1 MYDDI
6 ALFVHIVQEQGLAPA
21 AKKLDIPAATVT
33 RRLKRL
39 EAEMNSQLIHR
50 SARQFTLTPEGESCY
65 QAYAELVEQLE
76 LTKHQLSQEFHA
88 LSGPLKVLAP
98 TNISIGILQPMWSG
112 FIKEYPDIKL
122 ELNLNNQVEN
132 MLPSGADLALRIG
145 PQTSSSLYQKRLG
158 SLKTWLVA
166 TPEYLEKKGAPQ
178 DLNALSE
185 HKLIGTHTL
194 NIWHM
199 THWENKKRQEFH
211 PRFSTLVNDI
221 KMVSQLVC
229 DDLGI
234 ALLARSEVSEHLA
247 TRKLVRV
254 LEPWQGPNRDLY
266 TVWPTGQ
273 LLNAKAK
280 CLRDYMNEYVTQ
292 HALFE

>member
-65 QAYAELVEQLE
+65 QAYAGLVEQLE
-76 LTKHQLSQEFHA
+76 LTRDQLSQEFHA
-88 LSGPLKVLAP
+88 LSGSLKVLAP
-98 TNISIGILQPMWSG
+98 TNISVGILQPMWSG
-112 FIKEYPDIKL
+112 FIKKYPDIKL
-122 ELNLNNQVEN
+122 ELNLNNQLES

-145 PQTSSSLYQKRLG
+145 PQTSSALYQKRLG
-158 SLKTWLVA
+158 SLKTLLVA
-166 TPEYLEKKGAPQ
+166 TPEYLEKNGSPQ
-178 DLNALSE
+178 DLSALCE

-194 NIWHM
+194 TKWHM
-199 THWENKKRQEFH
+199 THWENKKRQEIH

-221 KMVSQLVC
+221 KMVTQLVC

-234 ALLARSEVSEHLA
+234 ALLASSEVNEYLA
-247 TRKLVRV
+247 SGKLMRV
-254 LEPWQGPNRDLY
+254 LAPWQGPNRDLY

-280 CLRDYMNEYVTQ
+280 CLRDYMHEYVAQ
-292 HALFE
+292 HALFD